1 MEDGGASGEKQG
13 GRQGRGR
20 AQQVPALVELGRLGE
35 GKRGP
40 VGVDPGAAHREGCV
54 LPRWRRAL
62 WRA

>member
-54 LPRWRRAL
+54 LPR
-62 WRA
+62 